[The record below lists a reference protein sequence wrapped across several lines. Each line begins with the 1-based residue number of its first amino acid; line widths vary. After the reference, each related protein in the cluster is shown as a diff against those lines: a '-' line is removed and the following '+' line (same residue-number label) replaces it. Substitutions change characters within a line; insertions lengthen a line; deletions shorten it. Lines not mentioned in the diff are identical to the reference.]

1 MDDALVLGVGHVHIS
16 VGVHEY
22 ALRIRESL
30 IRAVIDR
37 NRVKFLIELDHALVS
52 GIHNVDHVI
61 VVNEQI
67 LGLFER
73 QVLILD
79 TAQIVYRLRNH
90 ITFRNGLAI
99 VVISRNIAAG
109 SGCDGRRARRPGA
122 EHHQQ
127 GQKQHR
133 NTF

>member
-1 MDDALVLGVGHVHIS
+1 MRLFSVSATYS

-22 ALRIRESL
+22 TLGIRESL
-30 IRAVIDR
+30 IGSVIDR
-37 NRVKFLIELDHALVS
+37 DRVEFLIELDHALIA
-52 GIHNVDHVI
+52 GIHNIDHVI

-79 TAQIVYRLRNH
+79 TAQVVDCLRNH
-90 ITFRNGLAI
+90 VTFRNGLAI
-99 VVISRNIAAG
+99 VVITRNIAAG
-109 SGCDGRRARRPGA
+109 SGRDGRRARRPGA